1 MDSNGKFSNMW
12 PKVGITVNNALPTIV
27 KCAMDMHRSIS
38 FEIDRRLWPKT
49 ILNGLTISSMHT
61 ANP

>member
-12 PKVGITVNNALPTIV
+12 PKVGITVNNALLTIV
-27 KCAMDMHRSIS
+27 KCATDMYRSIS

-49 ILNGLTISSMHT
+49 VLNGLNISSMHT
-61 ANP
+61 VNP